1 MHFRKKTGFTRAQ
14 FDLHKEHELNT
25 KTSLGACRLAV
36 KIADPQLM
44 REINKYHVLETIR
57 CHSRISRVEISERTL
72 LSGTTVSAIT
82 GALIEEGLVQA
93 IHMKRPEDGRRGR
106 PRVLLDLI
114 PDAAHVIGVKISS
127 EQITTTIANFKGEA
141 VYSMQMPV
149 KVASRSIDAIVD
161 VIENSIH
168 VCVAAH
174 GIDRNKIKGIGIGV
188 PDRFDLE
195 ASQKHSRSIFADDD
209 FPLANLLEERL
220 GLRTRMAKPADLV
233 ALAESWFGYAQ
244 NNHSFA
250 AITIDQAVGLALWI
264 DDDLHKGATTL
275 GSAFGHIKTGQE
287 GRHCRCGQR
296 DCLDAYMEV
305 DVTQLRKELAEA
317 VQSEHH
323 KSDNTTSQLIT
334 LAAAENP
341 WALEQIGMQGK
352 MLGVGV
358 SHIINLINPE
368 KIVMVTEDDRYE
380 SVIRK
385 FFYESVRD
393 NSFSAHFEATEI
405 IFHTINEQLWAR
417 GAAALMLRDIYRAP
431 WNDVAKD
438 T

>member
-1 MHFRKKTGFTRAQ
+1 M
-14 FDLHKEHELNT
+14 
-25 KTSLGACRLAV
+25 AV
-36 KIADPQLM
+36 KIADPLLM

-57 CHSRISRVEISERTL
+57 CNSRISRVEISERTL

-93 IHMKRPEDGRRGR
+93 IHVKRPEDGRRGR

-149 KVASRSIDAIVD
+149 QVASRSTEAILD

-174 GIDRNKIKGIGIGV
+174 GIDRGKIKGIGIGV
-188 PDRFDLE
+188 PDKFDPE
-195 ASQKHSRSIFADDD
+195 SGQKHSSSIFAGGE
-209 FPLANLLEERL
+209 FLLAQLLEKRL

-244 NNHSFA
+244 NNQSFA
-250 AITIDQAVGLALWI
+250 AITVDQTVGLALWI
-264 DDDLHKGATTL
+264 DDDLHRGATTL
-275 GSAFGHIKTGQE
+275 GAAFGHIKTGS
-287 GRHCRCGQR
+287 GGKHCICGQQ
-296 DCLDAYMEV
+296 DCLDSYMKV
-305 DVTQLRKELAEA
+305 DLSQLREKLAELSSPEH
-317 VQSEHH
+317 QKSENALS
-323 KSDNTTSQLIT
+323 KLIT
-334 LAAAENP
+334 LATAGNA
-341 WALEQIGMQGK
+341 WALEQINIQGK

-368 KIVMVTEDDRYE
+368 KIVMVTEDNRYE
-380 SVIRK
+380 GMISAS
-385 FFYESVRD
+385 FHNSVRE

-417 GAAALMLRDIYRAP
+417 GAAALMLRDIYSAP

>member
-1 MHFRKKTGFTRAQ
+1 M
-14 FDLHKEHELNT
+14 
-25 KTSLGACRLAV
+25 AV
-36 KIADPQLM
+36 KIADPLLM

-57 CHSRISRVEISERTL
+57 CNSRISRVEISERTL

-93 IHMKRPEDGRRGR
+93 IHVERPEDGKRGR

-149 KVASRSIDAIVD
+149 QVANRSTDAIVE

-188 PDRFDLE
+188 PDRFE
-195 ASQKHSRSIFADDD
+195 PVSGQKHSGSIFTNGE
-209 FPLANLLEERL
+209 FHLAQLLESRL

-250 AITIDQAVGLALWI
+250 AITVNQAVGLALWI
-264 DDDLHKGATTL
+264 DDDLHKGATAL
-275 GSAFGHIKTGQE
+275 GSAFGHIKTGHE
-287 GRHCRCGQR
+287 GRPCSCGQF
-296 DCLDAYMEV
+296 DCLDSYMSV
-305 DVTQLRKELAEA
+305 DLTQLRKKM
-317 VQSEHH
+317 SEM
-323 KSDNTTSQLIT
+323 NGGTSCNSENALSSLTT
-334 LAAAENP
+334 LATMDDT
-341 WALEQIGMQGK
+341 WALEQIDFQGK

-368 KIVMVTEDDRYE
+368 KIVMVTEDSRYE
-380 SVIRK
+380 KVISDA
-385 FFYESVRD
+385 FYQSVRE
-393 NSFSAHFEATEI
+393 NSFSAHFDATEI

-431 WNDVAKD
+431 WNDIAKE

>member
-1 MHFRKKTGFTRAQ
+1 M
-14 FDLHKEHELNT
+14 
-25 KTSLGACRLAV
+25 AV
-36 KIADPQLM
+36 KIADPLLM

-57 CHSRISRVEISERTL
+57 CNSRISRVEISERTL

-93 IHMKRPEDGRRGR
+93 IHVKRPEDGKRGR

-149 KVASRSIDAIVD
+149 QVASRSTDAIVD

-174 GIDRNKIKGIGIGV
+174 GIDRSKIQGIGIGV
-188 PDRFDLE
+188 PNRFDLI
-195 ASQKHSRSIFADDD
+195 SGQKHSNSIFADDK
-209 FPLANLLEERL
+209 FPLARLLEDRL
-220 GLRTRMAKPADLV
+220 KLRTRMARPADLV

-264 DDDLHKGATTL
+264 DDDLHKGATAL

-287 GRHCRCGQR
+287 ARHCSCGQR
-296 DCLDAYMEV
+296 DCLDSYMAV
-305 DVTQLRKELAEA
+305 DIAKLREKLTETA
-317 VQSEHH
+317 QSGHH
-323 KSDNTTSQLIT
+323 KSDNALSGLIT
-334 LAAAENP
+334 LAATDDA
-341 WALEQIGMQGK
+341 WALEQIELQGK

-358 SHIINLINPE
+358 SHIINLMNPE
-368 KIVMVTEDDRYE
+368 KIVMVTEDSRYE
-380 SVIRK
+380 NLISES
-385 FFYESVRD
+385 FHESVRG

-417 GAAALMLRDIYRAP
+417 GAAALMLRDIYSAP
-431 WNDVAKD
+431 WNDVAKE